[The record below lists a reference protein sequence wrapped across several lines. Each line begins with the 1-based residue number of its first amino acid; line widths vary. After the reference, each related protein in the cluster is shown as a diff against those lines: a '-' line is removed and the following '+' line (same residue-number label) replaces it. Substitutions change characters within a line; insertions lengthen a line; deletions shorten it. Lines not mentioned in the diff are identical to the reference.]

1 MPSRQR
7 SRWGSATSTLP
18 SGTATKREVGAA
30 LKELFA
36 DGTVRREDLFVTTKL
51 WNNNHRPER
60 VKPALQAS
68 LHRLGLDAVDLYLVH
83 TPFAFQPGDD
93 QDPRRPAWSCHL
105 RRRGHVGGNLGR
117 DGEPLSTTGLSR
129 AIGLSDIDVDG
140 TREII
145 DTARIKPAVVEVE
158 SHPYHPQWE
167 LHELCKTDGIILL
180 AFASLG
186 HALEPRLLD
195 DPLIVSIAQRLGKTP
210 AQVLLA
216 WGIQR
221 GSAVLT
227 GSVTPSRIRENFDVT
242 ALPESAI
249 QEINE
254 RLETRNRFNSVVDG
268 GEPGFAE
275 VPVGP
280 MTNSLEV
287 VIAGAGPNGLML
299 ACELGLA
306 GIRPVVLDPMPGPN
320 PQPRANRIVGQ
331 AARILDHRGLYSA
344 LTGTAEPPKPA
355 PRSMFAGFP
364 LDLSSDSGFPTVH
377 GPRFN
382 SGGLLRCLPSGPANT
397 TRIFVGVTP

>member
-1 MPSRQR
+1 MASNENLSQQR
-7 SRWGSATSTLP
+7 FVLNNGSGEIPALGFGTSLSDNKKTRNAVK
-18 SGTATKREVGAA
+18 TAVEVGFRHLDAAERYRNEADVGAA

-68 LHRLGLDAVDLYLVH
+68 LHRLGLDTVDLYLVH

-93 QDPRRPAWSCHL
+93 QDPRDPHGAL
-105 RRRGHVGGNLGR
+105 IYD
-117 DGEPLSTTGLSR
+117 DGVTLEESWAAMEALVDEGLSR
-129 AIGLSDIDVDG
+129 AIGLSDIDAEG
-140 TREII
+140 TRAIV

-167 LHELCKTDGIILL
+167 LHELCEAHGIILL

-195 DPLIVSIAQRLGKTP
+195 DALIVSIAQRVEKTP

-221 GSAVLT
+221 GTAVLT

-254 RLETRNRFNSVVDG
+254 RLETRVRFNSVVDG
-268 GEPGFAE
+268 GEPGFVE
-275 VPVGP
+275 VP
-280 MTNSLEV
+280 
-287 VIAGAGPNGLML
+287 AD
-299 ACELGLA
+299 
-306 GIRPVVLDPMPGPN
+306 R
-320 PQPRANRIVGQ
+320 
-331 AARILDHRGLYSA
+331 
-344 LTGTAEPPKPA
+344 
-355 PRSMFAGFP
+355 
-364 LDLSSDSGFPTVH
+364 
-377 GPRFN
+377 
-382 SGGLLRCLPSGPANT
+382 
-397 TRIFVGVTP
+397 